1 MKNVNDLRCELKS
14 DLSECKH
21 VNDGSLATKVDESIQ
36 WAWDNWDEENISS
49 FYADEK
55 PEIYTP
61 EFRDE
66 WIDNEP
72 FDVELEQIN
81 NHA

>member
-1 MKNVNDLRCELKS
+1 MKNVNELRNDLKVL
-14 DLSECKH
+14 LSECFH
-21 VNDGSLATKVDESIQ
+21 VNDGSLAAIVHENIQ
-36 WAWDNWDEENISS
+36 WAWENWEAKYVAPYYDG
-49 FYADEK
+49 EK

-81 NHA
+81 NPE